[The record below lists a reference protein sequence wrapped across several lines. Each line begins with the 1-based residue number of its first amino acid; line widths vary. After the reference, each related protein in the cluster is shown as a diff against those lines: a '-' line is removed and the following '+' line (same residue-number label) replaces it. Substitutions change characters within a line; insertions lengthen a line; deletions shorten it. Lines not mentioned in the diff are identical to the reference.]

1 MPSGAALVACEEEY
15 VSAEKDVMT
24 SFRMATSFAEKVILR
39 EMGRTSGPA
48 VGEYVNVG
56 ALPQFAESMR
66 NQDASAEESRNW
78 TLLGPDTSPP
88 ERTFRP
94 NQYALEPLL
103 ISTWIP
109 DDDVSSDDSSAD
121 DVSADEASAEDASTG
136 APDEASEEPDGRSVG
151 TVVSVGVLPADGIP
165 ADGGDAALHVAEHSS
180 APTTI
185 MGSLALFNT
194 MVPPTCTLP
203 CGIGDV
209 SPKSSPVELLTL

>member
-24 SFRMATSFAEKVILR
+24 SFRMVTSFAEKVILR
-39 EMGRTSGPA
+39 EMGRTSGPV

-78 TLLGPDTSPP
+78 TFLGLDTSPP

-103 ISTWIP
+103 TSTWIP
-109 DDDVSSDDSSAD
+109 DDDESDDVSSDDSSAD

-136 APDEASEEPDGRSVG
+136 APDEASEEPEGRSVG
-151 TVVSVGVLPADGIP
+151 AVVSVGLAADGIP
-165 ADGGDAALHVAEHSS
+165 AGDAALHVAEHSS

-185 MGSLALFNT
+185 MGILALFKT
-194 MVPPTCTLP
+194 MVPPT
-203 CGIGDV
+203 
-209 SPKSSPVELLTL
+209 